1 MIFKLSK
8 NNEFTIDKLLTI
20 INYDTPFLR
29 YLNEYIDVINEKIKR
44 MEKKMENSF
53 HEIKKR
59 DEAEY
64 IKRVQQILE
73 KSKMEEENELI
84 SNKKYIRYNKNKWNK
99 S

>member
-1 MIFKLSK
+1 
-8 NNEFTIDKLLTI
+8 
-20 INYDTPFLR
+20 
-29 YLNEYIDVINEKIKR
+29 
-44 MEKKMENSF
+44 MENSF

-99 S
+99 SKY